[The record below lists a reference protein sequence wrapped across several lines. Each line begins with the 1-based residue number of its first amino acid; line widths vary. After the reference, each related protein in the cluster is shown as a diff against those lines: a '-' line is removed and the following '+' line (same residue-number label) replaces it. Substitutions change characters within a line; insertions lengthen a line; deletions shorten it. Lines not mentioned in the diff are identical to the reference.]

1 MFQDD
6 IFPLTGDHLQGID
19 CLADEQVLMVMV
31 TMDPQTLLSCGRAS
45 PRLYRLLCD
54 RVVWRHL
61 LKGVDF
67 TKEMMEELR
76 VLGQGLFGIS
86 GSPEM
91 MPEVVKE
98 AAQRFPVKYQDFLS
112 NIKIAIAI
120 QSWGKPESFE
130 VDGNKLKEL
139 TRVADAVGAKFVIKR
154 LKESESGDLK
164 TDQLIFQ
171 PFSTL
176 IDAHIAQ
183 QEEGLL
189 DKLELNK
196 VSLPGGWLDFRK
208 FFFNLQK
215 ASREWSVQE
224 LIVYKRM
231 DFATLARYSG
241 SLHTVNTLHFRAHYK
256 LEARWQDDVKR
267 VWRKCNKFVF
277 RIITGPISDT
287 PDVEF
292 LGGKEEGGEAE
303 WQRILQLVFE
313 I

>member
-6 IFPLTGDHLQGID
+6 ICPLTGDHLQGID

-31 TMDPQTLLSCGRAS
+31 TMDPQTLLNCGRAS

-67 TKEMMEELR
+67 TKEMMEKLR
-76 VLGQGLFGIS
+76 VLGQEGLFGFS

-91 MPEVVKE
+91 MAEVVRE
-98 AAQRFPVKYQDFLS
+98 AAQRFPVLG
-112 NIKIAIAI
+112 NIKITIAI
-120 QSWGKPESFE
+120 QSWGEPETFE

-189 DKLELNK
+189 DKLELDK
-196 VSLPGGWLDFRK
+196 VSLPGGWMDFRK
-208 FFFNLQK
+208 FFFNLQR

-267 VWRKCNKFVF
+267 VWRKSNKFVF

>member
-1 MFQDD
+1 
-6 IFPLTGDHLQGID
+6 
-19 CLADEQVLMVMV
+19 MVMV
-31 TMDPQTLLSCGRAS
+31 TMDPQTLLNCGRAS

-67 TKEMMEELR
+67 TKEMMEKLR
-76 VLGQGLFGIS
+76 VLGQEGLFGFS

-91 MPEVVKE
+91 MAEVVRE
-98 AAQRFPVKYQDFLS
+98 AAQRFPVLG
-112 NIKIAIAI
+112 NIKITIAI
-120 QSWGKPESFE
+120 QSWGEPETFE

-196 VSLPGGWLDFRK
+196 VSLPGGWLDCRK
-208 FFFNLQK
+208 FFFDLQK

-267 VWRKCNKFVF
+267 VWRKSNKFVF
-277 RIITGPISDT
+277 RIISGPISDT
-287 PDVEF
+287 ADVEF
-292 LGGKEEGGEAE
+292 LGGKSEGGDAE

>member
-6 IFPLTGDHLQGID
+6 ICPLTGDHLQGID

-31 TMDPQTLLSCGRAS
+31 TMDPQTLLNCGRAS

-61 LKGVDF
+61 LKGVNF

-98 AAQRFPVKYQDFLS
+98 AAQRFPVKYQDFLG
-112 NIKIAIAI
+112 NIKIVIAI
-120 QSWGKPESFE
+120 QSWGEPETFE
-130 VDGNKLKEL
+130 VDGNKLEEL
-139 TRVADAVGAKFVIKR
+139 TRVADAVGAKFVIKS
-154 LKESESGDLK
+154 LEESEIGGLVFEK
-164 TDQLIFQ
+164 
-171 PFSTL
+171 PFFTL

-189 DKLELNK
+189 DKLELDK
-196 VSLPGGWLDFRK
+196 VSLPGGWMDFRK
-208 FFFNLQK
+208 FFFNLQR

-277 RIITGPISDT
+277 RIISGPINHT
-287 PDVEF
+287 PDDVEF
-292 LGGKEEGGEAE
+292 LGGKEGGGDAE